1 MFGKDFDF
9 MDYLNGFLGPDTDS
23 RYQEAKRKSNLT
35 LYKMKSGR
43 YKIMDYYKKVVYECD
58 DIVTAKKYFIKI
70 TIGE

>member
-1 MFGKDFDF
+1 MFDKDFDF
-9 MDYLNGFLGPDTDS
+9 MDYFNNFIDGELDK

-43 YKIMDYYKKVVYECD
+43 FKIMDYYKNTVYECD
-58 DIVTAKKYFIKI
+58 DVVVAKKYFIKI